1 MMRRTRREKF
11 MASAS
16 RIRRWAMVLAPFAAA
31 VVVSPADAA
40 LVISTAPTSNVTC
53 SAGNCIATASD
64 AVLNVADLKAMLH
77 QGNVRVGSGPANAIA
92 AAATLSWTQ
101 ASRLTLVARTAI
113 TVSQPMVV
121 AGDGAVALTTT
132 DDKSPGAIAFVGRGR
147 LDFWNLKDRLIIN
160 GHDYTLAGDVA
171 GLASAIAANT
181 HGYFALAKDYD
192 AKGDAPYTTSP
203 VYVLYGSLNGLGHT
217 ISNVKIQAA
226 QGCAGFI
233 AYFVGGSASSVSN
246 LILSQIDATQTA
258 NSDGKAPNGVGGL
271 AGCSQGTISHVRVTG
286 HVSGPVAVSAGGIV
300 GWQAAGADGTGP
312 VSDSSVNVVVSGGTN
327 AVAGGI
333 VGYDLYGSL
342 LRCAAAGRIAGPY
355 AGGLVGLAE
364 WDFGN
369 IVGSWSSAHVIGS
382 LSGGL
387 VGYADGDFTLADN
400 YASGA
405 VSSGGGLIGKNTGI
419 GGTSGNSILRSY
431 ATGVVRGGGV
441 TGIDDGT
448 GVYASAYWDMDTTH
462 VRNPAEGVYNIPN
475 APGVTGLSDAQ
486 LKSGLPAGFDPSV
499 WGQSAG
505 INNGYPYLLANPPQ

>member
-1 MMRRTRREKF
+1 MK
-11 MASAS
+11 SAK
-16 RIRRWAMVLAPFAAA
+16 RIRRLLLAPLAAIVLA
-31 VVVSPADAA
+31 SSADAA
-40 LVISTAPTSNVTC
+40 LVISTAPTGNVTC
-53 SAGNCIATASD
+53 SAGSCTATAHD
-64 AVLNVADLKAMLH
+64 AVLNVVDLKTLLH
-77 QGNVRVGSGPANAIA
+77 RGDVRVASGPADAIA
-92 AAATLSWTQ
+92 ASATLSWTH

-113 TVSQPMVV
+113 TVSQPIVV
-121 AGDGAVALTTT
+121 AGDGAVVLTTS
-132 DDKSPGAIAFVGRGR
+132 DDQSPGAIAFVGRGR

-171 GLASAIAANT
+171 SLASAIAADT
-181 HGYFALAKDYD
+181 HGFFALAKDYD
-192 AKGDAPYTTSP
+192 AKGDALHTTSP

-246 LILSQIDATQTA
+246 LTLSQIDATQAA

-286 HVSGPVAVSAGGIV
+286 HVSGPAAVSAGGIV
-300 GWQAAGADGTGP
+300 GWQADGGDGTGP
-312 VSDSSVNVVVSGGTN
+312 VSDSSVNVVVDGGTN

-342 LRCAAAGRIAGPY
+342 LRCAAAGKIAGPY

-364 WDFGN
+364 WDFNN
-369 IVGSWSSAHVIGS
+369 ITGSWSSAHAIGS

-387 VGYADGDFTLADN
+387 VGQADGDFTLADN
-400 YASGA
+400 YATGA
-405 VSSGGGLIGKNTGI
+405 VSSGGGLVGKNTGI

-431 ATGVVRGGGV
+431 ATGVVHGGGV

-448 GVYASAYWDMDTTH
+448 GLYASAYWDMDTTH
-462 VRNPAEGVYNIPN
+462 VRNLAQGVYNIPN
-475 APGVTGLSDAQ
+475 APGVTGLTDAQ
-486 LKSGLPAGFDPSV
+486 LKSGLPAGFDPAV
-499 WGQSAG
+499 WAQNAG
-505 INNGYPYLLANPPQ
+505 INNGYPYLIANPPQ